1 MYLLKLRNIDV
12 FKQYLDDMVSGSYD
26 YFMGEELDNLI
37 DNFDITLL
45 TVEIESFLNEHYV
58 DEI

>member
-1 MYLLKLRNIDV
+1 MHVFKFTYIQV
-12 FKQYLDDMVSGSYD
+12 FKQHLDDMVSGSYD

-45 TVEIESFLNEHYV
+45 TVEIESFLKEHYV

>member
-45 TVEIESFLNEHYV
+45 TVEIESFLKEHYV